1 MTEFEKDF
9 IENKGKYIFE
19 LVKLLNLS
27 DKYTYNF
34 VVGYA
39 THQYNQIKEEI
50 MKGREF

>member
-19 LVKLLNLS
+19 LVKSLNFS
-27 DKYTYNF
+27 GDNSYVY

-39 THQYNQIKEEI
+39 THQYHQIKEEI

>member
-19 LVKLLNLS
+19 LVKSLNFS
-27 DKYTYNF
+27 GDISYFY
-34 VVGYA
+34 VVGNA

-50 MKGREF
+50 MKGMEF